1 MTGAPGVADLVIF
14 ATTIL
19 GTSFVP
25 AYVAAVWWK
34 KANTAGAIS
43 SMIVGAVVPVVW
55 QLGGLTEKTSI
66 DPMATVVVSAL
77 TLVVVSLATQK
88 ANPVPEHIVDA
99 LNETAKVGPI
109 PARLAM
115 GQNPGLAA
123 QVPVED
129 EAGASSAGAAGGA
142 GSAGAGGQVTEADE
156 VEGTS
161 RD

>member
-1 MTGAPGVADLVIF
+1 M
-14 ATTIL
+14 
-19 GTSFVP
+19 
-25 AYVAAVWWK
+25 
-34 KANTAGAIS
+34 
-43 SMIVGAVVPVVW
+43 
-55 QLGGLTEKTSI
+55 
-66 DPMATVVVSAL
+66 
-77 TLVVVSLATQK
+77 VSLATQK

-129 EAGASSAGAAGGA
+129 EGEAGDAGGA
-142 GSAGAGGQVTEADE
+142 GSAGAAGGQVTEPDE

>member
-1 MTGAPGVADLVIF
+1 
-14 ATTIL
+14 
-19 GTSFVP
+19 
-25 AYVAAVWWK
+25 
-34 KANTAGAIS
+34 
-43 SMIVGAVVPVVW
+43 
-55 QLGGLTEKTSI
+55 
-66 DPMATVVVSAL
+66 MATVVVSAL

-88 ANPVPEHIVDA
+88 ASPVPEHIVDA

-129 EAGASSAGAAGGA
+129 EAGAGADGAGGAGAAGGA
-142 GSAGAGGQVTEADE
+142 GSAGAGGQVTEPDE
-156 VEGTS
+156 MEGTS